1 MIKFIGIVLLLGGI
15 FWAGYY
21 IGQQPPEDVKRT
33 IRTLSENVVDQTVG
47 LEEGRLDLKQEFL
60 EAKSR
65 LLDGKAE
72 ILDGE
77 YGEAAKALGKALAH
91 VKNAVEKQGKETSR
105 VVIDGLVT
113 KLNDIKQSLASGQNV
128 SQEKIDE
135 AQKDLDSLIS
145 RE

>member
-1 MIKFIGIVLLLGGI
+1 MIKFIGIVFLLGGI

-21 IGQQPPEDVKRT
+21 IGQQPPEEVKRT
-33 IRTLSENVVDQTVG
+33 IRTLSENVVDKTVG
-47 LEEGRLDLKQEFL
+47 LEEGRLGLKQEFL

-77 YGEAAKALGKALAH
+77 YGEAAKALGESLSH
-91 VKNAVEKQGKETSR
+91 LKNAVEIQGKKTSQ
-105 VVIDGLVT
+105 VVIDGLVD
-113 KLNDIKQSLASGQNV
+113 KLNAIKQTLASGQNV

-135 AQKDLDSLIS
+135 AQKDLDALIS
-145 RE
+145 KE